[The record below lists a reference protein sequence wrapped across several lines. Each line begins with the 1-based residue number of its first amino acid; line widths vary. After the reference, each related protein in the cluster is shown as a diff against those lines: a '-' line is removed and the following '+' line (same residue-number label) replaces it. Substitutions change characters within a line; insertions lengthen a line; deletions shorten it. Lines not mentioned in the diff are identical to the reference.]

1 MNLKGQ
7 RIVVLGGT
15 SGIGLATA
23 QAAADEG
30 AVVIVASKRPER
42 VERALAALP
51 KTAQGHA
58 LDLASEEQ
66 IRGFL
71 QKIGAFDHLV
81 YTAGETLQLG
91 ELSAQGLDAARQFF
105 DVRFWGALAAVKYAS
120 PHIRPGGSIVL
131 SSGMAG
137 RRPRKGWTI
146 AASICGAMD
155 AFTRGLAVE
164 LAPIRVNTICPGLVR
179 TELWDDMTE
188 QARRQMYDRAGG
200 VLPVGRVGEPQ
211 DLAQAYL
218 YAMREGFCTGQVII
232 VDGGASLV

>member
-1 MNLKGQ
+1 VSLQGQ

-15 SGIGLATA
+15 SGIGLATT
-23 QAAADEG
+23 QAAADAG

-81 YTAGETLQLG
+81 YTAGETLKLG
-91 ELSAQGLDAARQFF
+91 ELSATGLDAARQFF
-105 DVRFWGALAAVKYAS
+105 DVRFWGALAAVKYA
-120 PHIRPGGSIVL
+120 HIRPGGSIVL

-137 RRPRKGWTI
+137 YRPRKGWTI

-155 AFTRGLAVE
+155 AFTRALAVE
-164 LAPIRVNTICPGLVR
+164 LAPIRVNCVCPGLVR

-188 QARRQMYDRAGG
+188 QARTQMYERAGG

-218 YAMREGFCTGQVII
+218 YAMREGFCTGQVIV

>member
-1 MNLKGQ
+1 MSLAGQ

-15 SGIGLATA
+15 SGVGLATA
-23 QAAADEG
+23 QAAADAG
-30 AVVIVASKRPER
+30 AAVVVGSKRPER
-42 VERALAALP
+42 VARALAALP

-66 IRGFL
+66 IRGFFE
-71 QKIGAFDHLV
+71 QIGAFDHLV
-81 YTAGETLQLG
+81 YTAGETLRLG
-91 ELSAQGLDAARQFF
+91 ELSDTGLDQARQFF
-105 DVRFWGALAAVKYAS
+105 DVRFWGALAAVKHAS
-120 PHIRPGGSIVL
+120 AHIRPGGSIVL

-137 RRPRKGWTI
+137 RRPRKGWTV
-146 AASICGAMD
+146 AASVCGAMD
-155 AFTRGLAVE
+155 SLTRALAVE
-164 LAPIRVNTICPGLVR
+164 LAPIRVNTVCPGLVR

-188 QARRQMYDRAGG
+188 QARTQMYERAGG
-200 VLPVGRVGEPQ
+200 LLPVGRVGEPQ

>member
-1 MNLKGQ
+1 MSLQGQ

-23 QAAADEG
+23 QAASDEG

-91 ELSAQGLDAARQFF
+91 ELSAQGLDAARRFF

-155 AFTRGLAVE
+155 AFTRALAVE
-164 LAPIRVNTICPGLVR
+164 LAPIRVNAICPGLVR

-188 QARRQMYDRAGG
+188 QARTQMYERAGG
-200 VLPVGRVGEPQ
+200 MLPVARVGEPQ

-218 YAMREGFCTGQVII
+218 YAMRGGFCTGHII
-232 VDGGASLV
+232 VVDGGASLV

>member
-1 MNLKGQ
+1 MNLAGQ

-66 IRGFL
+66 IRGFS

-81 YTAGETLQLG
+81 YTAGETLKLG
-91 ELSAQGLDAARQFF
+91 ELSATGLDAARQFF
-105 DVRFWGALAAVKYAS
+105 DVRFWGALAAVKYAG

-155 AFTRGLAVE
+155 AFTRALAVE

-218 YAMREGFCTGQVII
+218 YAMREGFCTGQVIV

>member
-1 MNLKGQ
+1 M
-7 RIVVLGGT
+7 LGGT

-23 QAAADEG
+23 QAAADAG
-30 AVVIVASKRPER
+30 AVVVVASKRPER

-66 IRGFL
+66 IHGFF

-91 ELSAQGLDAARQFF
+91 PLSATGLEQARHFF
-105 DVRFWGALAAVKYAS
+105 DVRFWGALAAVKHAS
-120 PHIRPGGSIVL
+120 AQIRPGGSIVL

-137 RRPRKGWTI
+137 RRPRKGWTV
-146 AASICGAMD
+146 AASICGATD
-155 AFTRGLAVE
+155 ALTRALAVE

-188 QARRQMYDRAGG
+188 QDRAQMYARAGG
-200 VLPVGRVGEPQ
+200 VLPVGRIGEPQ